1 MLIAVM
7 DADGNSI
14 AGEVDETP
22 AGVDPQNYSRML
34 PNRSFHPPPQPVI
47 GKAKGIVT
55 LTATC
60 AWNTH

>member
-34 PNRSFHPPPQPVI
+34 PNTSFHPPPQPVI
-47 GKAKGIVT
+47 GKG
-55 LTATC
+55 
-60 AWNTH
+60 

>member
-14 AGEVDETP
+14 ACEVDETP

-34 PNRSFHPPPQPVI
+34 PNTSFHPPPQPVI
-47 GKAKGIVT
+47 GKG
-55 LTATC
+55 
-60 AWNTH
+60 